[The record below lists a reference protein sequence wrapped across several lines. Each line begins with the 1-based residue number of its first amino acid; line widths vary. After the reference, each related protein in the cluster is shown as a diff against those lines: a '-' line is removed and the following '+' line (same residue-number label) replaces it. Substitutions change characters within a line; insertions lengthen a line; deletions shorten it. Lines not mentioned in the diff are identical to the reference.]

1 MRDDRPELARQRDL
15 DQVYAPAEDSHL
27 LAETAREYVSADDLA
42 LEVGTGSGY
51 VASVLAKTGAEVV
64 ATDISPIA
72 CREADKTGLTT
83 VRANLLE
90 PFQDDCFDIVAFN
103 PPYLPTDPDHEFD
116 DWMEHALSGGEDG
129 RAVIDPFLA
138 TVRRVLVDDGV
149 VLLLVSSLTD
159 IDAVRTSAATG
170 GLTAREVADQSH
182 PFERLV
188 VLELRPDDR

>member
-1 MRDDRPELARQRDL
+1 MRDDRLELAKQRDL
-15 DQVYAPAEDSHL
+15 DQVYEPAEDSHL
-27 LAETAREYVSADDLA
+27 LAETAREYVDTEDLV

-51 VASVLAKTGAEVV
+51 VATALSASGAEVV
-64 ATDISPIA
+64 ATDVNPMA
-72 CREADKTGLTT
+72 CREAYEAGLAT
-83 VRANLLE
+83 VRANLVE
-90 PFQDDCFDIVAFN
+90 PFQNDCFDVVAFN

-116 DWMEHALSGGEDG
+116 DWMERALSGGEDG

-159 IDAVRTSAATG
+159 IDAVRASAAAG
-170 GLTAREVADQSH
+170 GLTAREVADESH

-188 VLELRPDDR
+188 VLELRPSDR